1 MPENRIKPKDADV
14 LQAVKDGVEDL
25 DALQN
30 ELMGGERSYTSGER
44 AMQVDY
50 WGTRGA
56 TRKRQAEVEFLT
68 GVGDSRAT
76 LRAAKAD
83 YEQGLQAGSSDHWI
97 LGQFIVL
104 QSVLASAAKVKVGAP
119 GRRRLGG
126 DLPRRPAR
134 HGQWQPERA
143 DVGVVLAGRPAPGQ
157 PARRVAVARHRRL
170 DQRADGPRGD
180 GAGRRRSQSLRR
192 GVADLPA
199 VLAVEGLVA
208 GSGLGRRRQRGYDYM
223 WALVLP
229 ALDIQ
234 PARIRLPQPG
244 VSAPR
249 VATADTRFRGGAI
262 VFC

>member
-1 MPENRIKPKDADV
+1 MPEIWIKPKDADV
-14 LQAVKDGVEDL
+14 LQAVKDAVEDL

-68 GVGDSRAT
+68 GVGDWRAT

-119 GRRRLGG
+119 GRRRWEETCRAVRLGMDSG
-126 DLPRRPAR
+126 NPNEQMWAWSSLADL
-134 HGQWQPERA
+134 
-143 DVGVVLAGRPAPGQ
+143 
-157 PARRVAVARHRRL
+157 RL
-170 DQRADGPRGD
+170 V
-180 GAGRRRSQSLRR
+180 SLREEWPLLDMGDSTSVR
-192 GVADLPA
+192 TDLEAMVRAVGGPDHCAAVWPTFRQFWRWKAWWQDPAWADA
-199 VLAVEGLVA
+199 AKE
-208 GSGLGRRRQRGYDYM
+208 GYDYM

-229 ALDIQ
+229 ALDIE
-234 PARIRLPQPG
+234 PRTIA
-244 VSAPR
+244 APPNQ
-249 VATADTRFRGGAI
+249 A
-262 VFC
+262 